1 MKTIKAFIQG
11 VIEFRCSFTTYYG
24 DYAID
29 RAYDYG
35 REFAHKI
42 TARRFEEAT

>member
-24 DYAID
+24 NYATA

-35 REFAHKI
+35 REFAHKM
-42 TARRFEEAT
+42 TVRHFEG